1 MARQHLGFTLKTIKS
16 AAVIFSSLLF
26 LSVCFG
32 IFAPY
37 HYIFDLFSHFKG
49 QYLAGALILGII
61 HTLFR
66 KWIYSG
72 ICVVIALFLLIDTRS
87 LLHAPWQFFPPLNDS
102 TFAVMSFNQF
112 LFQEQH
118 DLIEKWISDNSK
130 NLDVVA
136 IFEATDDTVAMAQN
150 LRDIFPFQILNP
162 QSGSTGQIILSKHP
176 IKDQSFISF
185 DTLPYSYSYAIE
197 FSVQPPSMDTTTTFY
212 SLHPPTPTSTKR
224 WEHRN
229 GELDILAS
237 QIKEKNSPVI
247 VLGDFNNT
255 PYTPSF
261 RSFLH
266 QTGLNY
272 QSYGLLQQPTWPSQ
286 FLLPLFQI
294 PIDHILYSDHF
305 MQQNKYTKT
314 FAGSDHKAV
323 IAKFSQP
330 QQ

>member
-1 MARQHLGFTLKTIKS
+1 MARKHLAFTLETIKS

-26 LSVCFG
+26 LSICFS
-32 IFAPY
+32 FFVPY

-49 QYLAGALILGII
+49 QYLVGALLLGII
-61 HTLFR
+61 HTLYR

-72 ICVVIALFLLIDTRS
+72 LCVAIALFLLIDTRS
-87 LLHAPWQFFPPLNDS
+87 PMHDPWQFSPPLNDS

-112 LFQEQH
+112 LFQKQH
-118 DLIEKWISDNSK
+118 DLIEKWISDDSK

-136 IFEATDDTVAMAQN
+136 IFEATDDTVEMAEN
-150 LRDIFPFQILNP
+150 LKDTFPFQIRNP
-162 QSGSTGQIILSKHP
+162 QSGSTGQIILSKHT
-176 IKDQSFISF
+176 IKHHSFISF
-185 DTLPYSYSYAIE
+185 DDLPHSYSYAIE
-197 FSVQPPSMDTTTTFY
+197 FSVHAPSMDSATTFY
-212 SLHPPTPTSTKR
+212 SLHPPTPISAKR
-224 WEHRN
+224 WKHRN

-237 QIKEKNSPVI
+237 QIKEKNRPVI

-261 RSFLH
+261 RSFLQ